1 MSNKRPIAI
10 LLVEDDEIDQLTM
23 KRMLLKSKLQHTFH
37 IKEDG
42 LQAIEFLKE
51 NYENLKIDLVLTD
64 INMPIMNGIEFV
76 KEIRKINK
84 FESLPVFAQTTSSN
98 DHNRLSALSI
108 GFTNYILKPIDFNDF
123 IDAINKIPLLK
134 DRIVIEN

>member
-23 KRMLLKSKLQHTFH
+23 KRMLLKSKLQHTLD

-64 INMPIMNGIEFV
+64 INMPVMDGIELV
-76 KEIRKINK
+76 KEIRQINK
-84 FESLPVFAQTTSSN
+84 FESLPVFAQTTSSD
-98 DHNRLSALSI
+98 DHIRLSGMSI
-108 GFTNYILKPIDFNDF
+108 GFTNYILKPIDVNDF